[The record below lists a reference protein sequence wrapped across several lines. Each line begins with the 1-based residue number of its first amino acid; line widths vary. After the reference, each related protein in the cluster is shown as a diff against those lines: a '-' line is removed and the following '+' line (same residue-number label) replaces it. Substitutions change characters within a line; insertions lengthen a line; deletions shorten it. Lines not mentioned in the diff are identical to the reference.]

1 MAQLKRTTDTWDE
14 LTAAGVDLADTAIK
28 IGESAVAAGAV
39 IGHRVALGAQALQ
52 DPLNADPSEFAR
64 MSVEKLAAFAASTHA
79 VFNECQ
85 SIQHEWMKFSV
96 GQTEGCLRAVWEVA
110 MAWSPQQ
117 VLAAQGRWAA
127 TSLAQANS
135 HAVKVTTLSAGLSG
149 LAVAPMHETVT
160 ENARRLAA
168 APDDRGGRPGQ
179 GGDPPLQILPDGD

>member
-1 MAQLKRTTDTWDE
+1 MAQLKRAADAWNK

-28 IGESAVAAGAV
+28 IGESAVAAGTV
-39 IGHRVALGAQALQ
+39 IGHRVALGAQALH
-52 DPLNADPSEFAR
+52 DPLNADPAEFAR
-64 MSVEKLAAFAASTHA
+64 MSVEKLAAFAASSHA

-96 GQTEGCLRAVWEVA
+96 GQTEGCFRAAWEVA

-117 VLAAQGRWAA
+117 VLAAHRRWAA
-127 TSLAQANS
+127 ASLVRANS
-135 HAVKVTTLSAGLSG
+135 HAMKVTELSAGLSG

-160 ENARRLAA
+160 KNARRLAA
-168 APDDRGGRPGQ
+168 QPDDSGKRRRH